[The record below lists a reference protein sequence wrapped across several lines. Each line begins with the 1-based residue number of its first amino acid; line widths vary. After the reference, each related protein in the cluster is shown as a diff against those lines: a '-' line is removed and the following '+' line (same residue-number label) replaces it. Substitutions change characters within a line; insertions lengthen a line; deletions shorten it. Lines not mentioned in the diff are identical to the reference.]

1 MVLEYRELGLHY
13 KGRSKWLLLLDNE
26 GRTFI
31 LVRNLKVIL
40 GTIISV
46 TKFIGSFQLSMKSQK
61 SINENAEPDVRVDME
76 DRGRSLQ
83 RYMNN

>member
-13 KGRSKWLLLLDNE
+13 NGRSKWLLLLDNE

-31 LVRNLKVIL
+31 LVRNLKVML

-46 TKFIGSFQLSMKSQK
+46 AKFIGSFRLSRKSQK
-61 SINENAEPDVRVDME
+61 SINENADPDVRVDME
-76 DRGRSLQ
+76 DRGRSLL